1 MAQIRFTKTSASG
14 NDFIIVD
21 NRSRAVPGDEAAFAR
36 SVCRRRLSVG
46 ADGVLLL
53 ETSGKPGAHFR
64 MRVINADGS
73 EAEMCGNGARTVAR
87 FAQREGIAP
96 AEMCFETIAGI
107 ISAEVMGE
115 EVRLAMG
122 DPTGLELAFPLTV
135 DSATLEAHFVN
146 TGVPHTVVFVPD
158 LEAVDVVGLGRAIR
172 RHERFQPAGTNADF
186 VCQGPQPGELALRT
200 YERGVEDETLA
211 CGTGAVAAAIIAQQA
226 GKVEPPVKVKTRGGT
241 ALTVT
246 FRAHG
251 TGVSEVALEGDA
263 RLIYDGVLTWET

>member
-1 MAQIRFTKTSASG
+1 MGEVRFTKMSASG
-14 NDFIIVD
+14 NDFIIID
-21 NRSRAVPGDEAAFAR
+21 NRNRAVPGDEAAFAR

-46 ADGVLLL
+46 ADGVLLVGP
-53 ETSGKPGAHFR
+53 SGEPGAHFR

-96 AEMCFETIAGI
+96 AGMRFETIAGI
-107 ISAEVMGE
+107 ISAEVLGE
-115 EVRLAMG
+115 EVRLGMG

-135 DSATLEAHFVN
+135 EGTALEAHFVN

-172 RHERFQPAGTNADF
+172 RHERFQPAGTNVDF
-186 VCQGPQPGELALRT
+186 VCQGAQPGELALRT

-211 CGTGAVAAAIIAQQA
+211 CGTGAVAAALVAQQA
-226 GKVEPPVKVKTRGGT
+226 GKVNPPVKVKTRGGT
-241 ALTVT
+241 TLTVT
-246 FRAHG
+246 FRAHS
-251 TGVSEVALEGDA
+251 TGVSEVTLEGDA
-263 RLIYDGVLTWET
+263 RIIYDGVLTWET